1 MKKLVSFLVLAL
13 LAIPSLTF
21 SATTH
26 DMLEDKWYYS
36 NTFKSE
42 GNDVYAKLTNREDL
56 YDGTNYSGDGKAQLR
71 HIKFG
76 YDDTICTDIKIKMK
90 AKDYAKCTKKD
101 PNQNWTFQARGMYT
115 KIYNDEGV
123 VKKGLSVYSRVE

>member
-1 MKKLVSFLVLAL
+1 MLPFSCSRGKYLAKHGQDIKKTVLKRREMKKLVSFLVLAL

-56 YDGTNYSGDGKAQLR
+56 YDGTNYSGDCKVQ
-71 HIKFG
+71 F
-76 YDDTICTDIKIKMK
+76 
-90 AKDYAKCTKKD
+90 
-101 PNQNWTFQARGMYT
+101 
-115 KIYNDEGV
+115 
-123 VKKGLSVYSRVE
+123 